1 MEQPKQRR
9 QKKHAATQ
17 GWTPTDL
24 QQAFVEEYLRCWNA
38 AEAARKAG
46 YVAKEKAGWRL
57 LKNEHIKKLIAKRMA
72 EITMETNEVL
82 LRLTQQARVDI
93 SEFVKKSG
101 NGIVIDWDKVLE
113 HGYMVKK
120 ISYTS
125 KGQPVLEFHD
135 AQRALELIGRAQGMF
150 VDRSEVKVGE
160 LNPVQ
165 VYLPENNRGSTEPV
179 VDTEPEN
186 DDAAD

>member
-1 MEQPKQRR
+1 MQEPKQRR
-9 QKKHAATQ
+9 QKKDAATQ

-46 YVAKEKAGWRL
+46 YAAKEKAGWRL
-57 LKNEHIKKLIAKRMA
+57 LKNEHIKKLISKRMA

-93 SEFVKKSG
+93 GEFVKKGDSG
-101 NGIVIDWDKVLE
+101 IAIDWDRVLE

-135 AQRALELIGRAQGMF
+135 AQKALELIGRAQGMF

-165 VYLPENNRGSTEPV
+165 VYLPDNGRVGIEVAT
-179 VDTEPEN
+179 DTEQKAE
-186 DDAAD
+186 DEAD